1 MRANKINAGVTNFI
15 PRTTILDKY
24 LSEIAKYEILTKEQT
39 LELVIKAQDGDRSA
53 INTLVKS
60 NQRFVF
66 AICKKYANGKVDLLM
81 ELISEANIGLIK
93 GIEKF
98 DVKAKNTLLTY
109 AVHWIE
115 KYVLSYITF
124 ADPIIKVSNKLKTL
138 KIPQI
143 KNEFFL
149 KNGVNATTNDII
161 TILKEKYD
169 IEFVDETDVYGFACY
184 SLDFLTGDDE
194 SSDVDKMFYV
204 ERISE
209 MYDVNDY
216 EKEIDLSYN
225 KAILNHSIGKLT
237 ESEGEVIRLLFGIE
251 NERPYEVSEVAESM
265 LLTESGVRMI
275 RDRSLGKLKKSMVFH
290 S

>member
-1 MRANKINAGVTNFI
+1 MRTNKINIGVTNFI

-39 LELVIKAQDGDRSA
+39 LELVIKAQEGDRSA

-60 NQRFVF
+60 NQRFIF
-66 AICKKYANGKVDLLM
+66 AICRKYANGKVDLLM

-115 KYVLSYITF
+115 KHVLSYITF
-124 ADPIIKVSNKLKTL
+124 TDPMIKVANKLKTL

-143 KNEFFL
+143 KNDFFL
-149 KNGVNATTNDII
+149 RNGRTATTNDII
-161 TILKEKYD
+161 TILKEEHN
-169 IEFVDETDVYGFACY
+169 IEFVDKADVYEFACY
-184 SLDFLTGDDE
+184 SLDFFEEEE
-194 SSDVDKMFYV
+194 SSDVDRMFYV
-204 ERISE
+204 DRMNE
-209 MYDVNDY
+209 MYDMNNY

>member
-1 MRANKINAGVTNFI
+1 M
-15 PRTTILDKY
+15 
-24 LSEIAKYEILTKEQT
+24 
-39 LELVIKAQDGDRSA
+39 LV
-53 INTLVKS
+53 NS
-60 NQRFVF
+60 NQRFIF
-66 AICKKYANGKVDLLM
+66 AICKKYANGKTDLLM

-93 GIEKF
+93 GIERF

-124 ADPIIKVSNKLKTL
+124 TDPMIKVANKLKTL

-143 KNEFFL
+143 KNDFFL
-149 KNGVNATTNDII
+149 RNGRTATTNDII
-161 TILKEKYD
+161 TILKEEHN
-169 IEFVDETDVYGFACY
+169 IEFVDKSDVYEFACY

-194 SSDVDKMFYV
+194 SSDVDKLFYV

-209 MYDVNDY
+209 MYDINNY

-237 ESEGEVIRLLFGIE
+237 ESEGKVIRMLFGIE
-251 NERPYEVSEVAESM
+251 NERPYEVSEVADKM

-275 RDRSLGKLKKSMVFH
+275 RDRSLGKLKKNMVFH